1 MKLAEKFPDFLFPA
15 LGLHPI
21 QGSYGV
27 PEESSACSPQ
37 YFSQAENFIRENS
50 ERIVC
55 VGECGLD
62 FTPKFIRKET
72 DKEFQISAFR
82 SQIELVRVPKFVKK
96 KLKINSLRNKN

>member
-55 VGECGLD
+55 LGECGLD

-82 SQIELVRVPKFVKK
+82 SQIELVRVLKFVK
-96 KLKINSLRNKN
+96 LKS